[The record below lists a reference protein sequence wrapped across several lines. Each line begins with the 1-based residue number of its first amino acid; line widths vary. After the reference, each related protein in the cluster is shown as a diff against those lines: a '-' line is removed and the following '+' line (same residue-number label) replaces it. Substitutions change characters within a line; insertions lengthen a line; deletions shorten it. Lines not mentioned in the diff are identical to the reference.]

1 MIDLRS
7 LVPSNVIV
15 ADSTS
20 APELEL
26 HPEEARFA
34 EAMRPKRREQFAQ
47 GRACARQA
55 LRALQ
60 IENYPLLPDAGR
72 APVWPQ
78 GITGSITHTRGYFAA
93 AVARQ
98 TEVAAVG
105 IDAERISRI
114 TERLWPYYLSER
126 EIEWLRTQD
135 LGRRAQL
142 AAAMFSAKE
151 AAYKCQYQLTHRSM
165 HMKSIELEIEHHSFR
180 ARVPAPGRPERSLLE
195 RIEGRFA
202 WEDDLVISSAL
213 PA

>member
-7 LVPSNVIV
+7 LVPPNVVV

-20 APELEL
+20 TPELAL
-26 HPEEARFA
+26 HPDEARFA
-34 EAMRPKRREQFAQ
+34 EAMHPRRREQFMQ

-55 LRALQ
+55 LRALE

-72 APVWPQ
+72 APIWPQ

-98 TEVAAVG
+98 AEVPAVG

-114 TERLWPYYLSER
+114 TERLWRYYLSER
-126 EIEWLRTQD
+126 EIEWLQAQD
-135 LGRRAQL
+135 PGRRAAL

-165 HMKSIELEIEHHSFR
+165 HMISIELEIGPHSFR
-180 ARVPAPGRPERSLLE
+180 ARVPAPGQPERSLLE

-202 WEDDLVISSAL
+202 WEDDLVISAAL